1 MLGLNG
7 QGFQPDKL
15 SVIQIDKQWAIVAG
29 DVPLFR
35 FGNNPDEAKQ
45 ALQVIQRHKFD
56 SIYHLGP
63 ADQQGLTFLARMR

>member
-15 SVIQIDKQWAIVAG
+15 SVTQIDKQWAIVAG
-29 DVPLFR
+29 DVPLFP
-35 FGNNPDEAKQ
+35 FGDNPDKAKQ

-56 SIYHLGP
+56 SVYHLGSP
-63 ADQQGLTFLARMR
+63 TCRG